1 MGDFADRMHAEHIDH
16 LEEIIRLQAIE
27 IERIVPLLRFVEH
40 RTSCPHRLGTGAAA
54 CAPSCGL
61 LEAVLAAPVDLFAPN
76 HYKRLTEARK
86 PREPEPW
93 MRRHL

>member
-27 IERIVPLLRFVEH
+27 IERLTPLLGWVEH
-40 RTSCPHRLGTGAAA
+40 TPACHHRTGIGPAVCN
-54 CAPSCGL
+54 CGL

-76 HYKRLTEARK
+76 HYTRLTQPAK
-86 PREPEPW
+86 PRQPDPW